1 MANAILGIIGSML
14 LIVIGLWKYFANKGR
29 AKQKRKDD
37 ALNEIKDGIDKKD
50 PSEITG
56 GIDNLNNS

>member
-1 MANAILGIIGSML
+1 MAQAILEIIGSIL

-37 ALNEIKDGIDKKD
+37 ALNGIQQGIKDKD
-50 PSEITG
+50 SSEITG
-56 GIDNLNNS
+56 SIDNLNNA